1 MRRTKLLL
9 VFLLALAASAASSP
23 LLGVEIPGERADIL
37 RSVALKFALLRV
49 TEGLGFDCLPG
60 TEEVYVLPKRLT
72 AAEVEGFEKS
82 LKDAGWEVERED
94 VGTTRVWLL
103 QRWAFGKRA
112 SLVVVGGADG
122 EKVFLGVCRPL

>member
-60 TEEVYVLPKRLT
+60 TEEVYVLPQRLT

-112 SLVVVGGADG
+112 SRVVGGGADG
-122 EKVFLGVCRPL
+122 AKVFLGVCRPL